1 MFIDENDI
9 KVLEDDY
16 IPNIRMLMK
25 DKSVSDVLDMIDNV
39 IIEDI
44 LDNDNEPSEVGRKL
58 QLIYDRIQRD
68 NEDFYFGTNYIPI

>member
-9 KVLEDDY
+9 KVLEGDY

-25 DKSVSDVLDMIDNV
+25 DKSVSDVLDMIDNI

-68 NEDFYFGTNYIPI
+68 NE

>member
-25 DKSVSDVLDMIDNV
+25 DKSVSDVLDMIDNI

-68 NEDFYFGTNYIPI
+68 NE

>member
-9 KVLEDDY
+9 KILEDDY

-25 DKSVSDVLDMIDNV
+25 DKSVSDVLDVIDNI

-68 NEDFYFGTNYIPI
+68 NE

>member
-25 DKSVSDVLDMIDNV
+25 DKSVSDVLNMIDNI

-68 NEDFYFGTNYIPI
+68 NE

>member
-25 DKSVSDVLDMIDNV
+25 DKSVSDVLDMIDNI

-44 LDNDNEPSEVGRKL
+44 VDNDNEPSEVGRKL

-68 NEDFYFGTNYIPI
+68 NE

>member
-25 DKSVSDVLDMIDNV
+25 DKSVSDVLDMIDN
-39 IIEDI
+39 IISEDI

-68 NEDFYFGTNYIPI
+68 N

>member
-9 KVLEDDY
+9 KILEDDY

-25 DKSVSDVLDMIDNV
+25 DKSVSDVLDMIDNI

-68 NEDFYFGTNYIPI
+68 NE

>member
-1 MFIDENDI
+1 MYIDEKDI
-9 KVLEDDY
+9 KTLENDY

-25 DKSVSDVLDMIDNV
+25 DKSVNDILDMIDNI

-44 LDNDNEPSEVGRKL
+44 LDNDNEPSKVGREL

-68 NEDFYFGTNYIPI
+68 NW

>member
-68 NEDFYFGTNYIPI
+68 NE

>member
-1 MFIDENDI
+1 MFIDANDI

-25 DKSVSDVLDMIDNV
+25 DKSVSDVLDMIDNI

-68 NEDFYFGTNYIPI
+68 NE

>member
-16 IPNIRMLMK
+16 IPNSRMLMK
-25 DKSVSDVLDMIDNV
+25 DKSVSDVLDMIDNI

-68 NEDFYFGTNYIPI
+68 NE

>member
-1 MFIDENDI
+1 MFIDENNI

-25 DKSVSDVLDMIDNV
+25 DKSVSDVLDMIDNI

-68 NEDFYFGTNYIPI
+68 NE